1 MSIRP
6 RDLNEF
12 FDRLGAKHVQRAIV
26 NGEFSGAELTSAK
39 AWLASQS
46 ARGKQFWA
54 VCAIVVAIAVG
65 IMTAATS
72 LLAGK

>member
-12 FDRLGAKHVQRAIV
+12 FDRLGARHVRRGIV

-39 AWLASQS
+39 AWLASQH
-46 ARGKQFWA
+46 ARGAQFWA
-54 VCAIVVAIAVG
+54 AFAVVVAIAVG
-65 IMTAATS
+65 IMTAAAS